1 MGKLK
6 TKKSITKR
14 FKVTANKKMVRR
26 AANQNH
32 FNARA
37 TGSQKRKKHG
47 MQNAHTRDVK
57 KLLKLI

>member
-1 MGKLK
+1 MGKMK

-14 FKVTANKKMVRR
+14 FKITKNKKMVRR

-47 MQNAHTRDVK
+47 NQTTHTRDVK
-57 KLLKLI
+57 KLLKLV

>member
-14 FKVTANKKMVRR
+14 FKITKNKKMIRR

-37 TGSQKRKKHG
+37 SGNQKRKKHTT
-47 MQNAHTRDVK
+47 QNVHQRDVK
-57 KLLKLI
+57 KLLKLV

>member
-1 MGKLK
+1 MKKLK

-14 FKVTANKKMVRR
+14 FKITKKKKMIRR
-26 AANQNH
+26 VANQNH

-37 TGSQKRKKHG
+37 TGNQKRKKH
-47 MQNAHTRDVK
+47 QTQKVHQRDVK